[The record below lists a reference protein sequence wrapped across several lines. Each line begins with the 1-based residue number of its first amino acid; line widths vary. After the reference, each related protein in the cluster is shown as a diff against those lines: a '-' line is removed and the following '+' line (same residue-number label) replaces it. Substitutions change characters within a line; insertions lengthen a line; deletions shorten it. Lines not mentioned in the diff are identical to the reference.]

1 MIKMRLIP
9 FGLFV
14 ALCFFMTSAAC
25 AVSVEQHALKEL
37 KRMRASDFFDD
48 PVQRSLAN
56 AVERGNIDQARVA
69 IENGAEVNA
78 VGKEGMVPLF
88 WALTKQNIDGFRFL
102 LEQGADP
109 NIIVN
114 LPRHFQDRQ
123 AGAMEMAAQLENP
136 AYLKALLEHGGDP
149 NIIVN
154 KGWDI
159 QIGRA
164 SCRESVRR
172 SGLAAQSTKRRRAR
186 RAVGQ

>member
-1 MIKMRLIP
+1 MQASY
-9 FGLFV
+9 FFV
-14 ALCFFMTSAAC
+14 
-25 AVSVEQHALKEL
+25 
-37 KRMRASDFFDD
+37 D

-78 VGKEGMVPLF
+78 VGNEGMVPLF

-109 NIIVN
+109 NIVVN

-123 AGAMEMAAQLENP
+123 AGAMEIAAQLENP

-149 NIIVN
+149 NIIVH
-154 KGWDI
+154 KGSDMPVLYRSIMSRRRDNVLLLIEFGADI
-159 QIGRA
+159 DHRDNAGQTPVIKEIGRA
-164 SCRESVRR
+164 HV
-172 SGLAAQSTKRRRAR
+172 
-186 RAVGQ
+186 